1 MSAIGVASGSRL
13 LAGAETVAPPG
24 AAGVR
29 LRRVVG
35 WLVAVEVAG
44 DVLWVCWVDNDF
56 ATAVAQYGVATSIV
70 LVVNLVLS
78 ARRRPGA
85 WWIVVGILVSFL
97 GAGIQ
102 QAGLA
107 PHPSFNHNDLYHVVQ
122 MAGLWCC
129 IAARGLRVRAS
140 ARRSAPPAGTVTS
153 RGERYT

>member
-1 MSAIGVASGSRL
+1 M
-13 LAGAETVAPPG
+13 APPG

-44 DVLWVCWVDNDF
+44 YVLWVCWVDNDF
-56 ATAVAQYGVATSIV
+56 ATAVAQYGTAMSIV

-78 ARRRPGA
+78 AKRRPGA
-85 WWIVVGILVSFL
+85 WWIVVGVLVSFL

-102 QAGLA
+102 QAGFA

-122 MAGLWCC
+122 MAGLWCLYRG
-129 IAARGLRVRAS
+129 ALRARPS
-140 ARRSAPPAGTVTS
+140 
-153 RGERYT
+153 